1 MYAVCRKRV
10 SGDGRFTCIVEFLVV
25 MVHYFDRNVQFI
37 SRSGTC
43 CLKKTVIKKWWSLK
57 AHAAVEKRC
66 KAGLFMIEC
75 SRRNMREELSPN
87 EDIIFAQ
94 QNRKVVMGRGSTANK
109 PRQLVSAAGVISWY
123 LLALAALDLWL
134 LRLLGYISLPW

>member
-1 MYAVCRKRV
+1 
-10 SGDGRFTCIVEFLVV
+10 
-25 MVHYFDRNVQFI
+25 
-37 SRSGTC
+37 
-43 CLKKTVIKKWWSLK
+43 
-57 AHAAVEKRC
+57 
-66 KAGLFMIEC
+66 MIEC

-134 LRLLGYISLPW
+134 LRLLGFISLPW